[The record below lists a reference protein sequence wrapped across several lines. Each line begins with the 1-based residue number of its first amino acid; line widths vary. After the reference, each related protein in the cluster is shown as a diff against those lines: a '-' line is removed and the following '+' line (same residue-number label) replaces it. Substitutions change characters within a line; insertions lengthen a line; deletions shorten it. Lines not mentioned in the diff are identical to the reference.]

1 VLCSGLVVVVC
12 AAGAYIGKWCGRKEG
27 SVTGC
32 ALRFAA
38 LRWFLFG
45 LCVGTGTRVGEFPG
59 DAHTACFLS
68 DVISFNV
75 ARHQGTLRKTGEE
88 RNKLYYICFFIYRI
102 GEFFKDSYKEY
113 SFKNRF
119 YR

>member
-27 SVTGC
+27 SVTG
-32 ALRFAA
+32 
-38 LRWFLFG
+38 
-45 LCVGTGTRVGEFPG
+45 CVGTGTRVGEFPG

-88 RNKLYYICFFIYRI
+88 RNKLYCICFFIYRI